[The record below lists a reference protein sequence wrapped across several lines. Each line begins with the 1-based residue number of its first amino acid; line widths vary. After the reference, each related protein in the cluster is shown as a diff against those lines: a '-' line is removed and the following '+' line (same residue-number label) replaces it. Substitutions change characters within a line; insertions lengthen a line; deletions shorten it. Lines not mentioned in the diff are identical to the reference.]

1 MKKIFWKQII
11 SIGMILIFL
20 GCNEEKQ
27 NRNVE
32 IEEITQD
39 NDSVL
44 LSKLYVGEPYRI
56 VISKDG
62 KKAYVAS
69 SGSVEVIDIS
79 NPSHIKL
86 EKRLYEKS
94 TYNLKLSKD
103 NKIAYLVNSI
113 GLVVVDIHSLEQGIL
128 PLSTG
133 AYDVVLSEDE
143 NMAYVADFTNGLEII
158 DVTHKNKPIL
168 VSNLDINGTA
178 MAIVRSEDN
187 SKLYIS
193 GGNGLKIID
202 IVDKYNPKI
211 IGYFYSR
218 QTVSS
223 LVISSDEKRL
233 YLADGFEG
241 LKILDIQNPI
251 TPKLIGSINLNG
263 EVESIKLSKDGKRV
277 YLSTGFNGVH
287 IIDISNP
294 RRLKILQKIDMNDYN
309 KNRVENYVEDI
320 AFSSDEKSL
329 FVLLFNEKMNVI
341 DIRKK
346 NSVRELVDSQWLD
359 NECRYTNLY
368 DNYGNIVTKTSFHK
382 IIYAFNGKSIN
393 QIYHKYRDENCEL
406 LTDEKKYQSEIR
418 YYELGTVKNLE
429 DKRLYGI
436 RIQFTN
442 SFNRHGELLQHD
454 GYYVLD
460 NNEICF
466 SKSIFIKNEV
476 IPLYTDEGTQIGE
489 QCLDGFAILE
499 NESDEI
505 DYEYCLERVE

>member
-1 MKKIFWKQII
+1 MKKIFWKQIV
-11 SIGMILIFL
+11 SIGMIFIFL
-20 GCNEEKQ
+20 GCNEGKQ
-27 NRNVE
+27 DKNVE
-32 IEEITQD
+32 VEEITQD

-44 LSKLYVGEPYRI
+44 LSKLYVGEPYKI
-56 VISKDG
+56 IISKDA
-62 KKAYVAS
+62 KKAYVAGS
-69 SGSVEVIDIS
+69 DSVEIVDIS
-79 NPSHIKL
+79 NPSNIKL

-113 GLVVVDIHSLEQGIL
+113 GLVVIDIHSLEQGIL

-158 DVTHKNKPIL
+158 DVTRKNKPIL

-193 GGNGLKIID
+193 GENGLKIID

-223 LVISSDEKRL
+223 LVISSDEKKL

-263 EVESIKLSKDGKRV
+263 DVESIKLSKDGKRV

-294 RRLKILQKIDMNDYN
+294 KKLVILQKIDMNDYN

-320 AFSSDEKSL
+320 ALSFDEESL

-346 NSVRELVDSQWLD
+346 NSVRELLDSQWLD
-359 NECRYTNLY
+359 DECRYTNLY
-368 DNYGNIVTKTSFHK
+368 DNYGNITRTSFHK
-382 IIYAFNGKSIN
+382 IIYAFNGKSIY
-393 QIYHKYRDENCEL
+393 QIYHKYSDENCEL
-406 LTDEKKYQSEIR
+406 LTDEKKYQSEIK
-418 YYELGTVKNLE
+418 YYELGTVKNLV
-429 DKRLYGI
+429 DKRLHGI

-460 NNEICF
+460 NDEICF
-466 SKSIFIKNEV
+466 SKSIFVKNKV
-476 IPLYTDEGTQIGE
+476 IPLYINEGTQIGE
-489 QCLDGFAILE
+489 QTLNGFGIIE

-505 DYEYCLERVE
+505 DYEYCLGRID